1 MANKRTQQNPVRASR
16 ERLNFETIKSAALA
30 SIDSVLARWV
40 PNGKRQGKEYV
51 ALNPNRSDAK
61 PGSFSINTATGAW
74 ADFATGDRGGDV
86 VSLVAFIEN
95 CSQVDAARQLS
106 EFLGLA
112 RDQVQATAPPAQPA
126 EPQHTVVMPI
136 PDDAPKAPTSHPKHG
151 KPVHVWTY
159 RDDRCRPLSHV
170 LRFDVDGG
178 KQFLPLSLWLEGGEK
193 RWRWK
198 AVPEPRPLYG
208 LDRLAERGGAPVLIV
223 EGEKA
228 ADAAAKLLIDYCVL
242 TSSNGAKS
250 AAKSEWSPVRGRRVV
265 IWPDADNPGTAY
277 AAEVSSLVKK
287 AGAHSVA
294 TLRLEALATLRGA
307 ELPAGWDAA
316 DALAEGIDVA
326 ALARVIGDPAN
337 SRQHQAQREQDRSDK
352 GTDGKPVSRYVLIAN
367 HPRKPGVYFIPV
379 AQERGSTELIEGEPT
394 WICSPLS
401 VAAVT
406 RDSANSEWGRLLVFP
421 DRDGIEHRWAMP
433 MTMLGRNGDD
443 LIEELLRQGLEVVS
457 DRNKRKHVL
466 AYIQGSEPGV
476 TARCVTTTGWHGSA
490 FVLPDRTI
498 GESQSEPLIF
508 QTAAPDGTKLG
519 SAGTLA
525 DWQQHIAAPCANN
538 SRLVLVLSMGF
549 AAACMGLTGA
559 EGGGLHLRGKSSA
572 GKSTALAVAASIFG
586 PPSYRREFRATDNS
600 LESIAALHSDLLLPL
615 DEIGALEPKHAASV
629 AYLLANGQGKSR
641 SRRDG
646 SLRAPAQWRL
656 LFLSGGEIGLADL
669 IAEAGGRHRAGM
681 EVRVIDLP
689 ADAGKDLGIFDSV
702 PHGVAPG
709 AFAELLK
716 TATAAHYGTALP
728 AFLRGLVA
736 DVDKARLFLSER
748 IASFVADANVDVSS
762 GQVRR
767 VVNRFGLIAAAGELA
782 THLGVTG
789 WAKDVAS
796 HAAWCCFRDWE
807 AARGTKGDSEP
818 MAMIQQVRHFLEQH
832 GDARFTLGSR
842 AKDDRAPKV
851 LLRCGWRVEQA
862 DGVEFWVYAESF
874 KREVCQGFDPTAV
887 ARVLAK
893 AKALKPESD
902 RCMSRKELLPDD
914 SRARI
919 YRLLPSIWEVE
930 V

>member
-1 MANKRTQQNPVRASR
+1 MPNKRTKQQPMRAHK
-16 ERLNFETIKSAALA
+16 ERLNFQTIKSAALT

-40 PNGKRQGKEYV
+40 PNGKRQGKEYL

-61 PGSFSINTATGAW
+61 SGSFSINTATGAW
-74 ADFATGDRGGDV
+74 ADFATGDRGGDL
-86 VSLVAFIEN
+86 VSLVAFIDR

-112 RDQVQATAPPAQPA
+112 RDQVPASAPQAQSA
-126 EPQHTVVMPI
+126 EPQHAVVMPI
-136 PDDAPKAPTSHPKHG
+136 PDDAPKAPARHPQHG
-151 KPVHVWTY
+151 KPAHIWTY
-159 RDDRCRPLSHV
+159 RDSQGRPLFRV

-178 KQFLPLSLWLEGGEK
+178 KQFLPLSVWLEDGVM

-228 ADAAAKLLIDYCVL
+228 ADAAAKLLPDHCVV

-250 AAKSEWSPVRGRRVV
+250 AAKAAWSPLRGRRVL

-277 AAEVSSLVKK
+277 AAEVASLVKK

-294 TLRLEALATLRGA
+294 TLRLEELATLRGA
-307 ELPAGWDAA
+307 ELPPGWDAA
-316 DALAEGIDVA
+316 DALAEGIDLA

-337 SRQHQAQREQDRSDK
+337 SRQHQTQREPDRTDK

-367 HPRKPGVYFIPV
+367 HQRKPGVYFIPV
-379 AQERGSTELIEGEPT
+379 AQERGSTDVVEGEPQ
-394 WICSPLS
+394 WICSPIS

-406 RDSANSEWGRLLVFP
+406 RDAKNSEWGRLLVFP

-433 MTMLGRNGDD
+433 MAMLGRNGDD
-443 LIEELLRQGLEVVS
+443 LIEELLRQGLDVVA
-457 DRNKRKHVL
+457 DRNKRRHVL
-466 AYIQGSEPGV
+466 AYIQGAEPGV
-476 TARCVTTTGWHGSA
+476 TARCVTTTGWHGNA

-498 GESQSEPLIF
+498 GESLSEPLIF

-586 PPSYRREFRATDNS
+586 PPSYRREFRATENS
-600 LESIAALHSDLLLPL
+600 LEPICALHTDLLLPL

-641 SRRDG
+641 QHRNG
-646 SLRAPAQWRL
+646 SLRSTAQWRL

-669 IAEAGGRHRAGM
+669 IAEAGGKHRAGM

-689 ADAGKDLGIFDSV
+689 ADPGKGLGIFDSV
-702 PHGVAPG
+702 PHGVSPG

-736 DVDKARLFLSER
+736 DVDKARVFLSER
-748 IASFVADANVDVSS
+748 IASFVAEANVDVSS

-789 WAKDVAS
+789 WAKDVAA

-818 MAMIQQVRHFLEQH
+818 LAMIEQVRYFLGQH
-832 GDARFTLGSR
+832 GEARFTSGNR
-842 AKDDRAPKV
+842 AKDDRAPKT
-851 LLRCGWRVEQA
+851 LMRCGWRVEEV
-862 DGVEFWVYAESF
+862 DGFEYWVYAESF
-874 KREVCQGFDPTAV
+874 KREVCAGFDPTAV

-893 AKALKPESD
+893 CGALRPESD
-902 RCMSRKELLPDD
+902 RCMTRRELLPDGNR
-914 SRARI
+914 SRI
-919 YRLLPSIWEVE
+919 YRLLPAIWEAE